1 MPPPKDPEKLKEY
14 REKMRRI
21 ALERGYGKWMKGKTR
36 TPESIEKTRQ
46 ANVGKTISEE
56 HRAALRT
63 ARQKEVGE
71 GKELFGG
78 EAGKE
83 KRVATVREQRQ
94 GKTYEE
100 IYGDRAEEEAPKR
113 RDGNVGAH
121 ANRSPHPNRG
131 LRAGRGQG
139 KITRKFMDRSEP
151 KRNLAN
157 AARLTKPCILSKIP
171 THRAGPNTAPT
182 GAIPSGARRFSFE
195 TTLSVKA
202 AVNEAESFRLI
213 TSNRGPTTRPCGTR

>member
-14 REKMRRI
+14 REKMRCI
-21 ALERGYGKWMKGKTR
+21 ALEQGYGKWMKGKMR
-36 TPESIEKTRQ
+36 TPESIEKMRQ

-63 ARQKEVGE
+63 ARQKEIGE

-83 KRVATVREQRQ
+83 KRVATGREQRK

-100 IYGDRAEEEAPKR
+100 IYGDRAEEEARKR

-121 ANRSPHPNRG
+121 ANRSPHSNRG
-131 LRAGRGQG
+131 LRAGRGQE
-139 KITRKFMDRSEP
+139 KLTCKSMDRSGP

-157 AARLTKPCILSKIP
+157 AARLTKPCILLKSP
-171 THRAGPNTAPT
+171 THHAGPNTAPT
-182 GAIPSGARRFSFE
+182 GAIPSGARRFYFE
-195 TTLSVKA
+195 TALYIG
-202 AVNEAESFRLI
+202 AVANEVESSRLI

>member
-14 REKMRRI
+14 REKMRCI
-21 ALERGYGKWMKGKTR
+21 ALERGYGEWMKGKTR

-63 ARQKEVGE
+63 ARQKEIGG

-78 EAGKE
+78 EVGKE
-83 KRVATVREQRQ
+83 KRVATVREQRK

-100 IYGDRAEEEAPKR
+100 IYGDRAEEEARKR

-121 ANRSPHPNRG
+121 ANRSPH
-131 LRAGRGQG
+131 
-139 KITRKFMDRSEP
+139 
-151 KRNLAN
+151 
-157 AARLTKPCILSKIP
+157 
-171 THRAGPNTAPT
+171 
-182 GAIPSGARRFSFE
+182 
-195 TTLSVKA
+195 
-202 AVNEAESFRLI
+202 
-213 TSNRGPTTRPCGTR
+213 SNRGAPSRARAGKTYAEIYGPERAEEESRKRSEAHKALNPLKEPGPSRRAKHSTDWRYTEWRKAVFFRDDFVC

>member
-100 IYGDRAEEEAPKR
+100 IYGDRAEEEARKR

-131 LRAGRGQG
+131 GSEPGAGREKLRGNLWTGAGRRGISQTQRGSQSPASSQRSRPIAPDQTQHRLALYRVAQG
-139 KITRKFMDRSEP
+139 GFLSR
-151 KRNLAN
+151 
-157 AARLTKPCILSKIP
+157 RLYLSK
-171 THRAGPNTAPT
+171 
-182 GAIPSGARRFSFE
+182 
-195 TTLSVKA
+195 LW
-202 AVNEAESFRLI
+202 
-213 TSNRGPTTRPCGTR
+213 